1 MYYPFFKL
9 AKRFQSIV
17 YNNKERDAFLVVRDD
32 GTIMEFV
39 PSPSGLYYYDFNTS
53 MKRQIKYQTSMVVN
67 SVEELQRNY
76 IEEARRLYVIM
87 GRPSKADFHGM
98 L

>member
-76 IEEARRLYVIM
+76 TE
-87 GRPSKADFHGM
+87 K
-98 L
+98 